1 MFTRLR
7 IYQSKILICIV
18 FVIFISVALISCAS
32 KKNTSGQVQIEP
44 DTTATNKPQA
54 KTTETPAPSV
64 QEEKEEI
71 VHIVQKGETLS
82 IIAKQYNVTVDSI
95 VRLNNIAD
103 ANFIKVGQKIIIP
116 GQGTEE
122 QK

>member
-18 FVIFISVALISCAS
+18 LVIFISVALLSCAT
-32 KKNTSGQVQIEP
+32 KKNTSGQIQVVP
-44 DTTATNKPQA
+44 DTTAMNKPQA

-64 QEEKEEI
+64 QKEKEDI

-82 IIAKQYNVTVDSI
+82 IIAKQYNVTVDAI

-116 GQGTEE
+116 GQGAGE